1 MSYQEIDRVG
11 VVELVESKR
20 LSQLEGSKQLN
31 ISSRQMRRLQQRYRK
46 EGVTGLISKR
56 RGQPSNNQLSEAI
69 KSEISSLVREK
80 YSDFGPTL
88 AHEKLVEQ
96 HNLKLSIES
105 LRQLMIADDLW
116 VPKQRKTKRVFQLRP
131 RRERFGELIQIDGSP
146 HDWFEG
152 RSESCTLIVFIDDA
166 TSKLTGLQFFPTE
179 TTQAYMHVLKSHMA
193 SYGRPV
199 SFYSDRHGIFR
210 VNQKETKSGDGHTQ
224 FSRALETLDIESIQ
238 AQTPQAKGR
247 VERVNKTLQDRLVKE
262 MRLKGINNRDEANA
276 FLPEFIVAFN
286 QRFEKQEKNKED
298 AHRKVLHTPREI
310 DLILSRHS
318 KRKVS
323 NELEISYEKTIY
335 QIQGNRHRLKQKE
348 VTVCDLF
355 GQEVVLLYEG
365 KEIAYKLFNESGP
378 SPKLE
383 DEKTLNK
390 RVDQAIERQSKTAYK
405 PAADHPWRRC
415 AGPLTKH
422 DFPSER
428 VDKSLIS
435 VDTDTNNLTTLNH
448 TLPTAQR
455 AKQGAS
461 IKTPAGQ

>member
-11 VVELVESKR
+11 VVELVESKK
-20 LSQLEGSKQLN
+20 LSQIEGSKQLN

-46 EGVTGLISKR
+46 EGVSGLLSKR
-56 RGQPSNNQLSEAI
+56 RGKPSNNQLTEAI
-69 KSEISSLVREK
+69 NSEIISLVREK

-88 AHEKLVEQ
+88 AHEKLVEL
-96 HNLKLSIES
+96 HNIKLSIES
-105 LRQLMIADDLW
+105 LRQIMIADELW
-116 VPKQRKTKRVFQLRP
+116 IPKQRKTKRVFQLRP

-179 TTQAYMHVLKSHMA
+179 TTKAYMQVLKSHMA

-210 VNQKETKSGDGHTQ
+210 VNHKEAKSGDGHTQ

-262 MRLKGINNRDEANA
+262 MRLKGINNLNDANA
-276 FLPEFIVAFN
+276 FLPEFIAHFN
-286 QRFEKQEKNKED
+286 QRFEKPAKNKED

-323 NELEISYEKTIY
+323 NELEVSYEKTIY
-335 QIQGNRHRLKQKE
+335 QIQGKRHRLKQKE
-348 VTVCDLF
+348 ITVCDLF
-355 GQEVVLLYEG
+355 GQEIVLLYEG
-365 KEIAYKLFNESGP
+365 KEIAYKLFNESDP
-378 SPKLE
+378 SPRLE

-390 RVDQAIERQSKTAYK
+390 RVDQAIKRQGKTTCK
-405 PAADHPWRRC
+405 PAADHPWR
-415 AGPLTKH
+415 
-422 DFPSER
+422 
-428 VDKSLIS
+428 
-435 VDTDTNNLTTLNH
+435 
-448 TLPTAQR
+448 
-455 AKQGAS
+455 
-461 IKTPAGQ
+461 

>member
-1 MSYQEIDRVG
+1 MSFQEIDRVG
-11 VVELVESKR
+11 VVELVESKK

-31 ISSRQMRRLQQRYRK
+31 ISSRQMRRLQQRYCK
-46 EGVTGLISKR
+46 EGVAGLISKR
-56 RGQPSNNQLSEAI
+56 RGQPSNNQLSEAS

-88 AHEKLVEQ
+88 THEKLVEL
-96 HNLKLSIES
+96 HNIKLSIES
-105 LRQLMIADDLW
+105 LRQLMIADELW
-116 VPKQRKTKRVFQLRP
+116 IPKQRKTKRVFQLRP

-262 MRLKGINNRDEANA
+262 MRLKGINNLNDANA
-276 FLPEFIVAFN
+276 FLPEFIAHFN
-286 QRFEKQEKNKED
+286 QRFEKPAKNKED

-323 NELEISYEKTIY
+323 NELEVSYEKTIY
-335 QIQGNRHRLKQKE
+335 QIQGKRHRLKQKE
-348 VTVCDLF
+348 ITVCDLF
-355 GQEVVLLYEG
+355 GQERVLLYEG
-365 KEIAYKLFNESGP
+365 KEIAYKLFNESDP
-378 SPKLE
+378 SPRLE

-390 RVDQAIERQSKTAYK
+390 RVDQAIKRQGKTTYK
-405 PAADHPWRRC
+405 PAAHHPWR
-415 AGPLTKH
+415 
-422 DFPSER
+422 
-428 VDKSLIS
+428 
-435 VDTDTNNLTTLNH
+435 
-448 TLPTAQR
+448 
-455 AKQGAS
+455 
-461 IKTPAGQ
+461 

>member
-11 VVELVESKR
+11 VVELVESKK
-20 LSQLEGSKQLN
+20 LSQIEGSKQLN

-46 EGVTGLISKR
+46 AGVSGLISKR
-56 RGQPSNNQLSEAI
+56 RGNPSNNQLSEAI
-69 KSEISSLVREK
+69 KSEISGLVREK
-80 YSDFGPTL
+80 YRDFGPTL
-88 AHEKLVEQ
+88 AHEKLGEV
-96 HNLKLSIES
+96 HNKKLSIES
-105 LRQLMIADDLW
+105 LRQIMIADELW
-116 VPKQRKTKRVFQLRP
+116 IPKQRKTTRVFQLRP

-152 RSESCTLIVFIDDA
+152 RSDSCTLIVFIDDA

-179 TTQAYMHVLKSHMA
+179 TTKSYMQVLKNHMA

-199 SFYSDRHGIFR
+199 SLYSDHHGIFR
-210 VNQKETKSGDGHTQ
+210 VNQKEAKRGDGHTQ

-238 AQTPQAKGR
+238 ALTPQAKGR

-262 MRLKGINNRDEANA
+262 MRLKGIKSLDEANA
-276 FLPEFIVAFN
+276 FLPEFISDFN
-286 QRFEKQEKNKED
+286 QRFEKQAKNKED
-298 AHRKVLHTPREI
+298 AHRKVLHTPREV

-318 KRKVS
+318 KRKAS

-335 QIQGNRHRLKQKE
+335 QIQGKRHRLKQKE
-348 VTVCDLF
+348 ITVCDLF
-355 GQEVVLLYEG
+355 GKEIVLLYEG
-365 KEIAYKLFNESGP
+365 KEIAYKRFDENEP
-378 SPKLE
+378 RQKLE

-390 RVDQAIERQSKTAYK
+390 RVDLAIERQRKTKYK

-415 AGPLTKH
+415 AEPLTKH

-435 VDTDTNNLTTLNH
+435 VETDTNDLSTLNH
-448 TLPTAQR
+448 TLPTARR
-455 AKQGAS
+455 AKQGAN

>member
-11 VVELVESKR
+11 VVELVESKK

-46 EGVTGLISKR
+46 EGVAGLILKH
-56 RGQPSNNQLSEAI
+56 RGQPSNNLLSEAI

-88 AHEKLVEQ
+88 AHEKLVEL
-96 HNLKLSIES
+96 HNIKLSIES

-116 VPKQRKTKRVFQLRP
+116 LPKQRKTKRVFQLRP

-179 TTQAYMHVLKSHMA
+179 TTQAYMHVLKSHLA

-210 VNQKETKSGDGHTQ
+210 VNHKEAKSGDGHTQ

-262 MRLKGINNRDEANA
+262 MRLKGINHLDEANA
-276 FLPEFIVAFN
+276 FLPEFMADFN
-286 QRFEKQEKNKED
+286 QRFEKPAKNKED

-310 DLILSRHS
+310 DLILSKHS

-355 GQEVVLLYEG
+355 GQEIVLLYEG
-365 KEIAYKLFNESGP
+365 KEIAYKLFNENDP
-378 SPKLE
+378 SSKLE

-390 RVDQAIERQSKTAYK
+390 RVDQAIARQSKTPYK
-405 PAADHPWRRC
+405 PAADHPWR
-415 AGPLTKH
+415 
-422 DFPSER
+422 
-428 VDKSLIS
+428 
-435 VDTDTNNLTTLNH
+435 
-448 TLPTAQR
+448 
-455 AKQGAS
+455 
-461 IKTPAGQ
+461 

>member
-11 VVELVESKR
+11 VVELVELKK

-46 EGVTGLISKR
+46 EGVAGLISKH
-56 RGQPSNNQLSEAI
+56 RGQPSNNLLSEAI

-88 AHEKLVEQ
+88 AHEKLVEL
-96 HNLKLSIES
+96 HNIKLSIES

-116 VPKQRKTKRVFQLRP
+116 LPKQRKTKRVFQLRP

-179 TTQAYMHVLKSHMA
+179 TTQAYMHVLKSHLA

-210 VNQKETKSGDGHTQ
+210 VNHKEAKSGDGHTQ

-262 MRLKGINNRDEANA
+262 MRLKGINHLDEANA
-276 FLPEFIVAFN
+276 FLPEFMVDFN
-286 QRFEKQEKNKED
+286 QRFEKPAKNKED

-310 DLILSRHS
+310 DLILSKHS

-355 GQEVVLLYEG
+355 GQEIVLLYEG
-365 KEIAYKLFNESGP
+365 KEIAYKLFNENDP
-378 SPKLE
+378 SSKLE

-390 RVDQAIERQSKTAYK
+390 RVDQAIARQSKTPYK
-405 PAADHPWRRC
+405 PAADHPWR
-415 AGPLTKH
+415 
-422 DFPSER
+422 
-428 VDKSLIS
+428 
-435 VDTDTNNLTTLNH
+435 
-448 TLPTAQR
+448 
-455 AKQGAS
+455 
-461 IKTPAGQ
+461 

>member
-11 VVELVESKR
+11 VVELVESKK
-20 LSQLEGSKQLN
+20 LSQIEGSKQLN

-46 EGVTGLISKR
+46 EGVSGLLSKR
-56 RGQPSNNQLSEAI
+56 RGKPSNNQLTEAI
-69 KSEISSLVREK
+69 NSEIISLVREK

-88 AHEKLVEQ
+88 AHEKLVEL
-96 HNLKLSIES
+96 HNIKLSIES
-105 LRQLMIADDLW
+105 LRQIMIADELW
-116 VPKQRKTKRVFQLRP
+116 IPKQRKTKRVFQLRP

-179 TTQAYMHVLKSHMA
+179 TTKAYMQVLKSHMT

-210 VNQKETKSGDGHTQ
+210 VNHKEAKSGDGHTQ

-262 MRLKGINNRDEANA
+262 MRLKGINNLNDANA
-276 FLPEFIVAFN
+276 FLPEFIAHFN
-286 QRFEKQEKNKED
+286 QRFEKPAKNKED

-323 NELEISYEKTIY
+323 NELEVSYEKTIY
-335 QIQGNRHRLKQKE
+335 QIQGKRHRLKQKE
-348 VTVCDLF
+348 ITVCDLF
-355 GQEVVLLYEG
+355 GQEIVLLYEG
-365 KEIAYKLFNESGP
+365 KEIAYKLFNESDP
-378 SPKLE
+378 SPRLE

-390 RVDQAIERQSKTAYK
+390 RVDQAIKRQGKTTCK
-405 PAADHPWRRC
+405 PAADHPWR
-415 AGPLTKH
+415 
-422 DFPSER
+422 
-428 VDKSLIS
+428 
-435 VDTDTNNLTTLNH
+435 
-448 TLPTAQR
+448 
-455 AKQGAS
+455 
-461 IKTPAGQ
+461 

>member
-1 MSYQEIDRVG
+1 
-11 VVELVESKR
+11 
-20 LSQLEGSKQLN
+20 
-31 ISSRQMRRLQQRYRK
+31 LQQRYRK
-46 EGVTGLISKR
+46 EGVAGLISKR
-56 RGQPSNNQLSEAI
+56 RGQPSNNLLSEAI
-69 KSEISSLVREK
+69 KSEISSLVRQK
-80 YSDFGPTL
+80 YRDFGPTL
-88 AHEKLVEQ
+88 AHEKLVEL
-96 HNLKLSIES
+96 HNIKLSIES

-116 VPKQRKTKRVFQLRP
+116 LPKQRKTKRVFQLRP

-179 TTQAYMHVLKSHMA
+179 TTQAYMHVLKSHLA

-210 VNQKETKSGDGHTQ
+210 VNHKEAKSGDGHTQ

-262 MRLKGINNRDEANA
+262 MRLKGINHLDEANA
-276 FLPEFIVAFN
+276 FLPEFMVDFN
-286 QRFEKQEKNKED
+286 QRFEKPAKNKED

-310 DLILSRHS
+310 DLILSKHS

-355 GQEVVLLYEG
+355 GQEIVLLYEG
-365 KEIAYKLFNESGP
+365 KEIAYKLFNENDP
-378 SPKLE
+378 SSKLE

-390 RVDQAIERQSKTAYK
+390 RVDQAIARQSKTPYK
-405 PAADHPWRRC
+405 PAADHPWR
-415 AGPLTKH
+415 
-422 DFPSER
+422 
-428 VDKSLIS
+428 
-435 VDTDTNNLTTLNH
+435 
-448 TLPTAQR
+448 
-455 AKQGAS
+455 
-461 IKTPAGQ
+461 